1 MRKIAII
8 GCGINGVGCAI
19 ALAESGYDVHIFDK
33 KEPFS
38 ETSSKSSKLLHG
50 GIRYLENGHLSLV
63 RESLQER
70 AAWVEQMPDHT
81 KINRFFIPVY
91 QNFSRN
97 ILVLFAGAKLYE
109 LLAGKF
115 SLGKSKFHGKKN
127 TLKLNKSLRPEG
139 LVGSVSYVDVQMDDV
154 AISNQLLKKAKS
166 MGVEIIDNTEVSNF
180 DLAGNIDIG
189 SQSIKYDF
197 VVNASGP
204 WVKEALDKN
213 RINTEYQI
221 EHVRGSHIIVDKKI
235 SNPLVLQNPSD
246 KRIIF
251 MLPIIEGTL
260 IGTTEVK
267 HNLAKPIECSK
278 AEERY
283 LLDNANNFIQEPLYR
298 RNVVSNYSGVRA
310 LVSQGEK
317 NLSSINRD
325 SAIEL
330 NGRLINVFGGKWTSG
345 LSLGKKVANL
355 IQN

>member
-8 GCGINGVGCAI
+8 GCGINGIGCAI

-33 KEPFS
+33 KKPFS

-50 GIRYLENGHLSLV
+50 GIRYLENGHLNLV

-70 AAWVEQMPDHT
+70 AAWVKQMPDHT

-91 QNFSRN
+91 QNLSRN
-97 ILVLFAGAKLYE
+97 IFILFAGVKLYE
-109 LLAGKF
+109 FLAGKF
-115 SLGKSKFHGKKN
+115 SLGKSKFHGRKN
-127 TLKLNKSLRPEG
+127 TLQLNKSLRSEG
-139 LVGSVSYVDVQMDDV
+139 LIGSVSYVDVQMDDE
-154 AISNQLLKKAKS
+154 AISAKLLAKAER
-166 MGVEIIDNTEVSNF
+166 MGVKIIDNTEVTNF
-180 DLAGNIDIG
+180 DLAGKVETD
-189 SQSIKYDF
+189 SHSIKYDF
-197 VVNASGP
+197 IVNACGP
-204 WVKEALDKN
+204 WVKASLDKN
-213 RINTEYQI
+213 KINTKYEI
-221 EHVRGSHIIVDKKI
+221 EHVRGSHIIVNKKI

-251 MLPIIEGTL
+251 MLPIKEGTL
-260 IGTTEVK
+260 IGTTEIK
-267 HNLAKPIECSK
+267 HDLAKPIECSK
-278 AEERY
+278 AEQKY
-283 LLDNANNFIQEPLYR
+283 LIDNANNFIQEPLDAG
-298 RNVVSNYSGVRA
+298 NVISNYSGVRA

-330 NGRLINVFGGKWTSG
+330 NGKLINVFGGKWTSG